1 MKAKAKQTKVPPP
14 AKATTKATSKVTAI
28 AKAIAKT
35 IVIEKINAITKVH
48 EHAPAAK
55 TTAII
60 AKQSSSK
67 SSSKSNSKSNNQN
80 NSNRKNQK

>member
-35 IVIEKINAITKVH
+35 IVIEK
-48 EHAPAAK
+48 
-55 TTAII
+55 
-60 AKQSSSK
+60 
-67 SSSKSNSKSNNQN
+67 
-80 NSNRKNQK
+80 